1 MSDRAKPGFS
11 KGPSTSGGPSRRQLQ
26 VEVGSPSVRIEPTRP
41 PPRRKVKPFREPRRM
56 SPALRVL
63 SGVFTLIAVILIG
76 GGAGLFWLESE
87 IERPGPL
94 AQPKVF
100 VVRKGE
106 GAREIAARLESDGI
120 ITSQSLFIAN
130 YVGRSVAQWFGVKP
144 LQLKAG
150 DYQIKPQASLS
161 DVTDTLGEGRSVL
174 FRITLPEGLTSWQIT
189 ERLKANKNLT
199 GEIEQIPLEGSLLPD
214 TYKYSRGMNRAA
226 LLDLMRSEQEDFLAK
241 AWEQRAPNLPIKSV
255 QEALILASIVEKET
269 GRNDEREK
277 VAAVFINRLRSGM
290 RLQSD
295 PTILYGLFG
304 GQVSWGKPIQKTE
317 IQQKTAHNTYTI
329 EGLPPTPICNP
340 GRPAILAVLNPA
352 KTKDLYFVADG
363 NGGHVFSETL
373 KDHNTAVSNWRKVE
387 KEIRA
392 KQNDAA
398 ALKGAAT
405 GSLPAPAAAA
415 QPSPVTDP
423 LADPSKA
430 KAKR

>member
-1 MSDRAKPGFS
+1 M
-11 KGPSTSGGPSRRQLQ
+11 
-26 VEVGSPSVRIEPTRP
+26 
-41 PPRRKVKPFREPRRM
+41 
-56 SPALRVL
+56 
-63 SGVFTLIAVILIG
+63 
-76 GGAGLFWLESE
+76 
-87 IERPGPL
+87 
-94 AQPKVF
+94 
-100 VVRKGE
+100 
-106 GAREIAARLESDGI
+106 
-120 ITSQSLFIAN
+120 
-130 YVGRSVAQWFGVKP
+130 
-144 LQLKAG
+144 
-150 DYQIKPQASLS
+150 
-161 DVTDTLGEGRSVL
+161 
-174 FRITLPEGLTSWQIT
+174 
-189 ERLKANKNLT
+189 
-199 GEIEQIPLEGSLLPD
+199 
-214 TYKYSRGMNRAA
+214 
-226 LLDLMRSEQEDFLAK
+226 
-241 AWEQRAPNLPIKSV
+241 
-255 QEALILASIVEKET
+255 
-269 GRNDEREK
+269 
-277 VAAVFINRLRSGM
+277 FINRLRSGM

-415 QPSPVTDP
+415 PPY
-423 LADPSKA
+423 
-430 KAKR
+430 R